1 MKKLTKGNL
10 EASFFWCQKV
20 LKFLICALFVC
31 AFSFSLYSEE
41 KDTEKSQNEIEKQID
56 ILNYGLESDITELI
70 TDLTKEKDAFLVDEI
85 KKMFDTTRNVNVRK
99 KIIYYFQVLENDSL
113 KDFCLDFLLDPYE
126 EETEYVAQV
135 MQYVSALKI
144 KEASPEIL
152 DILKS
157 DNEQFKNMS
166 ITALGLIG
174 GKEEADYLIEYFH
187 DEELD
192 VIEKQT
198 ILKALG
204 NLALVE
210 TYDDLIEIAT
220 DDDENTFV
228 RRYAIEAASKMGK
241 NDVVKILSEMSHSSD
256 PNIRSVVVQSA
267 GNFVSN
273 EKSECN
279 ADALIIILDGLKD
292 NHQNVRMESVKVC
305 REKKLSDAEK
315 ILLFR
320 AKNDPVANIK
330 YECYYAL
337 AGIGSKDC
345 ADFLSSVMKD
355 EKMNETARA
364 KAVDA
369 VLEYNVTLCYDDVKK
384 VAEKALDD
392 DKLKNLRYAIGK
404 SLANHDNLNFEPTC
418 LEFLKSKDVATKGT
432 GIDIYN
438 RNNYIAARPLI
449 EEIAASE
456 EKSNPL
462 KKKASLVLEKT
473 KNR

>member
-1 MKKLTKGNL
+1 MKKII
-10 EASFFWCQKV
+10 F
-20 LKFLICALFVC
+20 
-31 AFSFSLYSEE
+31 AFTVAIFSLLVPTFSLVAETT
-41 KDTEKSQNEIEKQID
+41 KNDKNEIEKQVD
-56 ILNYGLESDITELI
+56 TLNFGLESDIIELI
-70 TDLTKEKDAFLVDEI
+70 ENLTKEKDPFLSEEI
-85 KKMFDTTRNVNVRK
+85 KTLFDETRNVNIRK
-99 KIIYYFQVLENDSL
+99 KIIYYFQVLKNDCL

-144 KEASPEIL
+144 NEAASEIL

-166 ITALGLIG
+166 ITALGQIG
-174 GKEEADYLIEYFH
+174 GKEEADYLIEYFKN
-187 DEELD
+187 EELD

-198 ILKALG
+198 LLKALG

-220 DDDENTFV
+220 DEDENTFV

-241 NDVVKILSEMSHSSD
+241 KEVVKILVEMSRSSD
-256 PNIRSVVVQSA
+256 PNIRSIVVQSA

-273 EKSECN
+273 SSDCDKE
-279 ADALIIILDGLKD
+279 ALIIILDGLKD

-305 REKKLSDAEK
+305 REKKLSASEK
-315 ILLFR
+315 PLLFR

-345 ADFLSSVMKD
+345 SEFLSSVLND
-355 EKMNETARA
+355 DKMSETNRA

-369 VLEYNVTLCYDDVKK
+369 IFEYTVTACYDDVKK
-384 VAEKALDD
+384 LSEKALND

-404 SLANHDNLNFEPTC
+404 SLANHDNLNFEVIC
-418 LEFLKSKDVATKGT
+418 LGFLKHKDVATKGT
-432 GIDIYN
+432 GIDIYA

-449 EEIAASE
+449 EEIANND
-456 EKSNPL
+456 EKGNAL
-462 KKKASLVLEKT
+462 KRKAKLTLEKT